1 MGRLV
6 LILLDTH
13 VVVWLSYDYDR
24 ISTRAQKAIKEAR
37 QKDRGIAVSS
47 ITLLEIARLSSHK
60 RIHLTP
66 DLETF
71 LADLELRFVVLPITA
86 NIARQA
92 FELPS
97 DFPRD
102 PVDCV
107 IAATA
112 LIEDLPLV
120 TADKGIKRSG
130 AISIVW

>member
-1 MGRLV
+1 

-24 ISTRAQKAIKEAR
+24 ISAKAQKAIHEAR
-37 QKDRGIAVSS
+37 QKERGIAVSS

-60 RIHLTP
+60 RIHLRP
-66 DLETF
+66 DVETF
-71 LADLELRFVVLPITA
+71 LADLEARFVVLPITA

-97 DFPRD
+97 GFQKD
-102 PVDCV
+102 PVDRV

-120 TADKGIKRSG
+120 TADNEMKRSR
-130 AISIVW
+130 AVPIIW